1 MHVGRLTRVDAELAH
16 QIVVHQVVISLAN
29 LLDVPRRARHEAL
42 PMVVQAR
49 WVLRDVHADIV
60 CLDLPQV
67 VRLLVLGR
75 EVLGVV
81 NRLGDLGRILLL

>member
-1 MHVGRLTRVDAELAH
+1 MHVSRLTRVNPELAH
-16 QIVVHQVVISLAN
+16 QILVHQVVIGLAN
-29 LLDVPRRARHEAL
+29 LLDVPRWAGHEAL

-49 WVLRDVHADIV
+49 WVLRDVHAHIV

-75 EVLGVV
+75 EVLGVIY
-81 NRLGDLGRILLL
+81 RLGDLGCILLL